1 VLAALVGAGGLVSVL
16 LLAAIVA
23 GAMRLLDA
31 VGTAAVGRSDRFPV
45 VTSAAVVV
53 CLVVASATHL
63 PLLALAALAC
73 VGLEL
78 LGELA
83 AEPVEMP
90 EAPASRAG

>member
-1 VLAALVGAGGLVSVL
+1 ML

-23 GAMRLLDA
+23 ASVRLLDA

-45 VTSAAVVV
+45 VTSAAAVV

-63 PLLALAALAC
+63 PLLALGAIAC

-78 LGELA
+78 LGDLDVGPDLA
-83 AEPVEMP
+83 TEPD
-90 EAPASRAG
+90 